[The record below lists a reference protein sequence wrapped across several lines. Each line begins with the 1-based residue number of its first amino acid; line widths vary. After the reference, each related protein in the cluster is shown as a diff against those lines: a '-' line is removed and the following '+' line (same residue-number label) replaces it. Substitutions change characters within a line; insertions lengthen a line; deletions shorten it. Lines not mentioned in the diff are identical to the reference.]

1 MNDQISPEQYQSIK
15 EFASELTTC
24 FLAYQNTH
32 HDAFSDIVLNY
43 AMQVI
48 DIHLNLANLQVDTY
62 LCNLEKAMNKNVDN
76 PK

>member
-15 EFASELTTC
+15 EFASDLTTC

-43 AMQVI
+43 AIQVI
-48 DIHLNLANLQVDTY
+48 NIHVSLAELAVDRYLN
-62 LCNLEKAMNKNVDN
+62 NLEVACGK
-76 PK
+76 